1 MKVSKSIFRAYDI
14 RGVVGRDLSNQSIYL
29 IGLALGEILNQRQVR
44 ICGLGRDMR
53 DSSLEFSRIFKS
65 ALQEKNI
72 VVKDYGEIPT
82 PVLYFGAFSQKGQT
96 GVMITGSHNPPE
108 YNGLKIMIKSLP
120 FWGDDIQ
127 LLYKRIE
134 SGSFNFKTM
143 KATKNHPNTPII
155 DCYKKAV
162 MANQN
167 LSRPLRVG
175 VDAGNGVAGPIACSI
190 YEDMGCEVF
199 KLFCEPDG
207 SFPNHHPDPA
217 DPKNL
222 EELIKLVRLE
232 KLDLGIAFDGD
243 GDRLGVVDSDSNV
256 IWPDRQMMIFSKDV
270 LKDNPGA
277 SIIYDVKCSRNLHKW
292 IIDYGGCPIMWKTG
306 HSFMKSKLKETGAFL
321 AGEMSGHIFFNDN
334 WFGFDDAIYA
344 GARLLSIIA
353 DEDNVT
359 HLFKELPDSF
369 CTPEIK
375 LEIKGF
381 SADDLL
387 NRLKNK
393 KLFPRANNFYFL
405 DGIRIEY
412 EDGFGL
418 ARLSNTTPVIVFR
431 FEGDSKEALE
441 SIKEDFRNS
450 LIAILK
456 NIALPF

>member
-14 RGVVGRDLSNQSIYL
+14 RGVVGRDLSSESIYL
-29 IGLALGEILNQRQVR
+29 IGLALGEILSQRKVN

-53 DSSLEFSRIFKS
+53 ASSLELSRTFKS
-65 ALQEKNI
+65 ALQERNI

-82 PVLYFGAFSQKGQT
+82 PVLYFGAFSQEGQT

-108 YNGLKIMIKSLP
+108 YNGLKIMIKALP
-120 FWGDDIQ
+120 FWGDDLQ

-134 SGSFNFKTM
+134 SSDVCFKTTNTM
-143 KATKNHPNTPII
+143 KNHDNTSII
-155 DCYKKAV
+155 DHYKNAV
-162 MANQN
+162 MAKQN
-167 LSRPLRVG
+167 LNRPLRVG
-175 VDAGNGVAGPIACSI
+175 LDAGNGIAGPIASSI
-190 YEDMGCEVF
+190 YEAMGCEVF
-199 KLFCEPDG
+199 NLFCEPDG

-222 EELIKLVRLE
+222 EDLIELVRSK

-243 GDRLGVVDSDSNV
+243 GDRLGVVDSDSNI
-256 IWPDRQMMIFSKDV
+256 IWPDRQMMIFSRNV
-270 LKDNPGA
+270 LEENPGA

-292 IIDYGGCPIMWKTG
+292 IIDHGGCPIMWKTG

-344 GARLLSIIA
+344 GARLLSILA
-353 DEDNVT
+353 DEDDIS
-359 HLFKELPDSF
+359 HFFRELPDSF

-381 SADDLL
+381 SADNLL
-387 NRLKNK
+387 NKLKNK
-393 KLFPRANNFYFL
+393 KLFPRATNFYFL
-405 DGIRIEY
+405 DGVRIEY

-431 FEGDSKEALE
+431 FEGDSKVALE
-441 SIKEDFRNS
+441 SIKGDFRNLLS
-450 LIAILK
+450 TIMK
-456 NIALPF
+456 NVALPF